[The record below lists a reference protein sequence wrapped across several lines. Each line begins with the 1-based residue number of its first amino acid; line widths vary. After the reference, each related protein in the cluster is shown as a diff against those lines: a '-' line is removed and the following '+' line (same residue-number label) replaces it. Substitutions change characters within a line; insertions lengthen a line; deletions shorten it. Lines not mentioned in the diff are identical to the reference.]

1 MKKYLSILMVT
12 VLCASVLAGTAR
24 ADMFNVRPVIDPIT
38 ALVPVAGS
46 LTSTLDPLQAVFT
59 GIGSSINVYND
70 QETAAIFK
78 PNSPGVSSTYV
89 ASVTWGLLD
98 TTQVGLYKLGDPST
112 DLILFDGSVWTP
124 SEGQAISINFDFVG
138 DVVVSSRIV
147 GINPVLIDSQAGLGD
162 EFGFYIDTERYG
174 RWYSED
180 TLNDTVNKNDNAQV
194 LIYESNG
201 DLVTIGANPPLN
213 DFAHWYVAFEGAP
226 NDGTSS
232 FLEAAVDFN
241 DFVVQ
246 MESVEPIPAP
256 AAVLLG
262 GVGLGLVGWLKRRF
276 A

>member
-12 VLCASVLAGTAR
+12 VICASVLVGTAK
-24 ADMFNVRPVIDPIT
+24 ADLFNTRPVIDPST
-38 ALVPVAGS
+38 ALVPLAGS
-46 LTSTLDPLQAVFT
+46 LTSTLDPLQAIFT
-59 GIGSSINVYND
+59 GIGSSINVYSD
-70 QETAAIFK
+70 QETTAIFN
-78 PNSPGVSSTYV
+78 PNSSGVSSTYV

-124 SEGQAISINFDFVG
+124 TEGQAISINFDFVG

-147 GINPVLIDSQAGLGD
+147 GIIPTLIDSQAGLGKD
-162 EFGFYIDTERYG
+162 FGFYIDTERYG

-180 TLNDTVNKNDNAQV
+180 TLNDTANKTDNAQV

-213 DFAHWYVAFEGAP
+213 DFAHWYVAFEGRA

-232 FLEAAVDFN
+232 FIDGGIDFN

-246 MESVEPIPAP
+246 MESIEPIPTP

-262 GVGLGLVGWLKRRF
+262 VVGLGLVGWLKRRL